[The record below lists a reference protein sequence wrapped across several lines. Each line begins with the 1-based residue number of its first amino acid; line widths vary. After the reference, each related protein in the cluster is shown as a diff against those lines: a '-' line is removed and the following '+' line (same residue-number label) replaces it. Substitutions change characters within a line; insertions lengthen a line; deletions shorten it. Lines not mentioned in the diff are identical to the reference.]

1 MNQFNKDIRK
11 YTIILLFCAYHDTKY
26 ELSLYGMN
34 KINTLGEIS
43 MKKSVVIATA
53 LMSAF
58 LLTACGSQ
66 SSSSSKQSSSQTSS
80 KSVAKSSSSKKQSA
94 ASSSSSSLKQSASS
108 SSNSSAKAS
117 STAKTTKVDDKTAGV
132 MLMLLVEPDYLKQYI
147 GNDYF
152 CYSPAGENQL
162 IDGDATTADYSCLT
176 ANGDPTS
183 FLYYK
188 VDGNTVTYKM
198 WMVSDSGS
206 VADGH
211 FETKTV
217 SLSTLENDYYVTQSQ
232 KDEVNGYVSQLKSE
246 SDYLNQ
252 NK

>member
-1 MNQFNKDIRK
+1 
-11 YTIILLFCAYHDTKY
+11 
-26 ELSLYGMN
+26 MN

-66 SSSSSKQSSSQTSS
+66 SSSSSKQSN

-152 CYSPAGENQL
+152 CYSPAGENL
-162 IDGDATTADYSCLT
+162 LTDDGATTADYSYLT

-198 WMVSDSGS
+198 WMVSDSGI

>member
-1 MNQFNKDIRK
+1 
-11 YTIILLFCAYHDTKY
+11 
-26 ELSLYGMN
+26 
-34 KINTLGEIS
+34 

-66 SSSSSKQSSSQTSS
+66 SSSSSKQSSGQTSS

-152 CYSPAGENQL
+152 CYSPAGENS
-162 IDGDATTADYSCLT
+162 ISDAMADYSYLT

-188 VDGNTVTYKM
+188 VDGNTITYKM

>member
-1 MNQFNKDIRK
+1 
-11 YTIILLFCAYHDTKY
+11 
-26 ELSLYGMN
+26 MN

-66 SSSSSKQSSSQTSS
+66 SSSSSKQSN

-152 CYSPAGENQL
+152 CYSPAGENP
-162 IDGDATTADYSCLT
+162 INDATAADYSYLT

-198 WMVSDSGS
+198 WMVSDSGT